1 MAQVGIREIARLAGV
16 SIGTVDR
23 ALHGRP
29 GISEVTRQKILS
41 IAQQTGYS
49 PDPAARAL
57 AVGRAQFRI
66 GVCIPKEI
74 HFFYDQMREG
84 IFEEARRAAR
94 LGVEVVYRP
103 VPSLGEGE
111 KHQLTALLK
120 EGIRGLLVVPGN
132 PGAVAPLI
140 NRAEAK
146 GVRVVCVSS
155 DAPGSHRSTVV
166 CVDPELNGRLAAEL
180 LSKLIPHRSEAAV
193 VTGMLQTEDHRR
205 KVEGF
210 RAAFAQHSQ
219 GGRIAAILEAHESE
233 QESYRKTRELLS
245 RHRNLRGIYV
255 STVNCLP
262 VCRAL
267 GEHKRAAEI
276 RLVATD
282 LFLEMV
288 PYFEKGIIG
297 ASIYQD
303 PYTQG
308 RNAMRILV
316 DHLVEKTP
324 IAAANYLN
332 PGIVLQSNL
341 QLFREIR

>member
-1 MAQVGIREIARLAGV
+1 MARVGVREIARLAKV

-29 GISEVTRQKILS
+29 GISEATRQKILR
-41 IAQQTGYS
+41 IAKQTGYS
-49 PDPAARAL
+49 PDLAARAL
-57 AVGRAQFRI
+57 AVGRAHFRI
-66 GVCIPKEI
+66 GVCIPEEI
-74 HFFYDQMREG
+74 HFFYDQMRDG
-84 IFEEARRAAR
+84 ILEEARRAGR

-111 KHQLTALLK
+111 KRQLSALL
-120 EGIRGLLVVPGN
+120 EEDIRGLVVVPGN
-132 PGAVAPLI
+132 PRVVTPLI
-140 NRAEAK
+140 DRAEAR
-146 GVRVVCVSS
+146 GIRVVCVSS
-155 DAPGSHRSTVV
+155 DAPGSRRSTVV
-166 CVDPELNGRLAAEL
+166 CVNPELNGRLAAEL
-180 LSKLIPHRSEAAV
+180 LSKLIPPRSEAAV

-210 RAAFAQHSQ
+210 RAAFAQHAP
-219 GGRIAAILEAHESE
+219 GGKVAAILEAHESE

-245 RHRNLRGIYV
+245 GHRNLRGIYV

-267 GEHKRAAEI
+267 REHSRAAEI
-276 RLVATD
+276 RLIATD

-288 PYFEKGIIG
+288 PYFQKGIIG

-316 DHLVEKTP
+316 DHLVEKMP